1 MLIADH
7 EWLLNLSKI
16 FKGKK
21 YIIRVRPSSSG
32 EGSEDPT
39 VDSIAVVKDKVLK
52 LSEKVQSTINKRL
65 DSVDVNTRFLIGYQQ
80 KSVEKVIN
88 KLDHFEALFEDQF
101 VNVDDIETN
110 PDMTTEQKLE
120 LKTMRKK
127 KAEIMK
133 AMNVQTQGQMLT
145 VDAIQQIALQWM
157 ELADKDGNGQLDFV
171 EFSEFFQKIEG
182 IMVSDDEIKQMFS
195 EFDGSGNNLLSV
207 EEFARAIY

>member
-7 EWLLNLSKI
+7 EWLLNLSRI

-88 KLDHFEALFEDQF
+88 KLDHFEGLFEDQF

>member
-1 MLIADH
+1 
-7 EWLLNLSKI
+7 
-16 FKGKK
+16 
-21 YIIRVRPSSSG
+21 
-32 EGSEDPT
+32 
-39 VDSIAVVKDKVLK
+39 
-52 LSEKVQSTINKRL
+52 
-65 DSVDVNTRFLIGYQQ
+65 
-80 KSVEKVIN
+80 
-88 KLDHFEALFEDQF
+88 
-101 VNVDDIETN
+101 
-110 PDMTTEQKLE
+110 MTTEQKLE

>member
-88 KLDHFEALFEDQF
+88 KLESLK
-101 VNVDDIETN
+101 ETN
-110 PDMTTEQKLE
+110 INESVLRTVLSTQKLVKE
-120 LKTMRKK
+120 LS
-127 KAEIMK
+127 E
-133 AMNVQTQGQMLT
+133 
-145 VDAIQQIALQWM
+145 DA
-157 ELADKDGNGQLDFV
+157 N
-171 EFSEFFQKIEG
+171 
-182 IMVSDDEIKQMFS
+182 
-195 EFDGSGNNLLSV
+195 
-207 EEFARAIY
+207 